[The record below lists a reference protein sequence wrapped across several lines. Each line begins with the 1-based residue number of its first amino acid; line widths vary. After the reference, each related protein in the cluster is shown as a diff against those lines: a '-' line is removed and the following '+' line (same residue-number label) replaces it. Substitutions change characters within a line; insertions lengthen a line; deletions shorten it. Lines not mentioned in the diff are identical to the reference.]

1 MCGFSGFTNP
11 LSEKKAESI
20 LKKMM
25 TPIAHRGPDAES
37 IFINDKIALGHY
49 RLSIIDLNG
58 GQQPRVD
65 KENNNYLVFNGEIYG
80 YKNHAKL
87 LKNYGLNLKDASDTE
102 VLFQSLIH
110 LGVEKTLEM
119 IDGMFAFVFYEGKND
134 TLWLVRDPMGEKP
147 LYYSSHSNNTFFSS
161 EASGVAASAVNK
173 PNNIDQ
179 DALLQYLHL
188 DYIPKNKSLLKGIQK
203 VLPGQFIKISKDEIK
218 KTNYFSFIQNTKK
231 NTTLIEA
238 TESMDYLLEKSVKER
253 LIADVPVG
261 IFLSGGIDSSL
272 IAYYAKKF
280 DSNITSFTI
289 KMENDTYDESNYAK
303 LVADKLG
310 IKNNI
315 AEFND
320 NEIIRSLEVIEKKMD
335 EPLGDP
341 SILPTFLLSKFAKES
356 VKVALSGDGADELF
370 CGYAPFKSAHYLKM
384 LNLIPRNVGHI
395 ITSIMEKIPSQD
407 NYMSYH
413 FLIKHISR
421 GFGWPSHQQVFR
433 WMSPFSDNNISN
445 LLNKEFTSEYS
456 SKKEWDEILP
466 KEKNT
471 KDSSIDELSKI
482 FEKLYLPNDILTKVD
497 RASMYNGLEVRSPFL
512 SKDIINFSHSLPN
525 KFKINNG
532 ETKFLLR
539 HLSKNKLPKII
550 STRKKHGFAIPL
562 AKMMRGPLKEKIEDT
577 LLSSSNIV
585 SEFFD
590 RKNIEKTLKNHGK
603 GIDNRKPIWATYML
617 FKAADSLT
625 KY

>member
-11 LSEKKAESI
+11 TSEKKAESI

-25 TPIAHRGPDAES
+25 SPIRHRGPDAES
-37 IFINDKIALGHY
+37 IYINNKIALGHY
-49 RLSIIDLNG
+49 RLSIIDING
-58 GQQPRVD
+58 GQQPRID
-65 KENNNYLVFNGEIYG
+65 NENNNYLVFNGEIYG

-87 LKNYGLNLKDASDTE
+87 LKNYGINLKDESDTE
-102 VLFQSLIH
+102 VLFQSLTH

-134 TLWLVRDPMGEKP
+134 TLWLVRDRMGEKP
-147 LYYSSHSNNTFFSS
+147 LYYTSHRDNIFFSS
-161 EASGVAASAVNK
+161 EASGIAASGIHENNVIDKDAV
-173 PNNIDQ
+173 
-179 DALLQYLHL
+179 LQYLHL
-188 DYIPKNKSLLKGIQK
+188 DYIPNNKSLLKGVQK
-203 VLPGQFIKISKDEIK
+203 VLPGEFIKISKKQISKKIYFTLNQNNKKEIPLEK
-218 KTNYFSFIQNTKK
+218 ATN
-231 NTTLIEA
+231 LI
-238 TESMDYLLEKSVKER
+238 DKLLEKSVNER

-289 KMENDTYDESNYAK
+289 KMENDTYDESSYAK

-310 IKNNI
+310 IANNI
-315 AEFND
+315 AEFNN
-320 NEIIRSLEVIEKKMD
+320 NEIIKSLEIIENKMD

-370 CGYAPFKSAHYLKM
+370 CGYAPFKSANYLDLLRFVPK
-384 LNLIPRNVGHI
+384 NFVQV
-395 ITSIMEKIPSQD
+395 ITTLMEKIPSQD

-421 GFGWPSHQQVFR
+421 GLGWPSHQQVFR
-433 WMSPFSDNNISN
+433 WMSPFSDNNVSK

-456 SKKEWDEILP
+456 AKKMWDGILP
-466 KEKNT
+466 KETNT
-471 KDSSIDELSKI
+471 KNSPIDELSKI
-482 FEKLYLPNDILTKVD
+482 FSKLYLPNDILTKVD

-512 SKDIINFSHSLPN
+512 SKEIINFSLSLPN
-525 KFKINNG
+525 KYKFNNG
-532 ETKFLLR
+532 KTKFILR
-539 HLSKNKLPKII
+539 HLSKTKLPKII
-550 STRKKHGFAIPL
+550 TTRKKHGFAIPL

-577 LLSSSNIV
+577 LLSSNNNV
-585 SEFFD
+585 SDFFE
-590 RKNIEKTLKNHGK
+590 RKNIEKTLKDHQR
-603 GIDNRKPIWATYML
+603 GIDNRKPIWAMYML
-617 FKAADSLT
+617 YKASERLS
-625 KY
+625 K